1 MISCVSRR
9 GRVPR
14 KNDTRSGSF
23 CSKVSSSPSLENNA
37 SFKYANTHQ
46 TGDITGLFVEH
57 DLRFDKRQFPC
68 HANTNSRDG

>member
-1 MISCVSRR
+1 MVSCVSRR

-14 KNDTRSGSF
+14 KNDTRFGLV

-57 DLRFDKRQFPC
+57 DLRFDKRQFRC